1 MKFSIKSVIDE
12 DNRKQDFEYLLK
24 IVFGISDLETK
35 IIMTLYSAQDK
46 GMCINK
52 MNKKLDGNRSVV
64 QRCLLKLYNMG
75 LVTREQKTM
84 EWYIDNCDE
93 SEKNQ
98 YDFGDS
104 VPKGYLFV
112 YRALPK
118 DELKEKLMEINLG
131 SFNAIQEIIQEIK
144 E

>member
-1 MKFSIKSVIDE
+1 MDE
-12 DNRKQDFEYLLK
+12 DIRNQGFEYILR

-35 IIMTLYSAQDK
+35 IITTLYSAQGN

-52 MNKKLDGNRSVV
+52 MNRELDGNRSVV

-84 EWYIDNCDE
+84 EWYIKHCDE
-93 SEKNQ
+93 REREEYN
-98 YDFGDS
+98 FGDS

-112 YRALPK
+112 YKAIPK
-118 DELKEKLMEINLG
+118 DKLKKKLLEINQS